1 MNSRPHLLAI
11 LPDFVPSTFICV
23 MRPLIQL
30 HRAGEIRARILPE
43 FLTHRGSVEWADL
56 VVFCRNTEP
65 EYDYLLDFIVNRGI
79 PYIYDLD
86 DNFFELPLESNM
98 GRYHRRPDRLAMLC
112 RYLQSAE
119 LVRVYSE
126 PLLDRVKTINPKVEK
141 FLAPVDLSLIPTP
154 RNRFGREPIKIIYA
168 TSRIEDD
175 TVGVIESALMR
186 ILKRYDRRVEFH
198 FWGWNANKLSSF
210 PGVHHHPFVL
220 NYERFLKKFSRSGF
234 DIGLAPLTDDP
245 FHRSKTDNKFREYGA
260 SAIAGIYS
268 RVGVYS
274 ACVVDGETGLLVRN
288 DPDLWYGAMARLI
301 EDPVLRERIKRQA
314 RSYVQRHYSQ
324 ELFVKAWQKQIEYLI
339 QARQSRSL
347 SGTGP
352 VFSPEIGPKEEL
364 DQPFR
369 RPRAPEKWN
378 GALNFY
384 NLSKLIT
391 RLREN
396 GISDITRIGKRLVFL
411 KWTTL
416 KLYCLTSPVL
426 DLLSPPRA
434 HDKDTR
440 MRS

>member
-1 MNSRPHLLAI
+1 MKSRPRLLAI

-23 MRPLIQL
+23 MRPLVQL

-43 FLTHRGSVEWADL
+43 FLTRRSSIEWADL

-65 EYDYLLDFIVNRGI
+65 EYAYLLDFIVKRGT

-86 DNFFELPLESNM
+86 DDFFELPLDSKM
-98 GRYHRRPDRLAMLC
+98 GRYHRKPERLAMLL

-119 LVRVYSE
+119 RVRVYSE
-126 PLLDRVKTINPKVEK
+126 PLLERMKTINPKVEK
-141 FLAPVDLSLIPTP
+141 FAAPVDLSLIATP
-154 RNRFGREPIKIIYA
+154 RNSFGREPIKIIYA
-168 TSRIEDD
+168 TSRIEDE

-186 ILKRYDRRVEFH
+186 ILKTYHRRVEFH

-210 PGVHHHPFVL
+210 PGVHHHPFIL

-274 ACVVDGETGLLVRN
+274 ACVADGETGLLVRN
-288 DPDLWYGAMARLI
+288 EPDLWYGAMARLI
-301 EDPVLRERIKRQA
+301 EDPLLRERIKRQA
-314 RSYVQRHYSQ
+314 RCDVQTRYSQ
-324 ELFVKAWQKQIEYLI
+324 ELFVKAWQKQIEDLI
-339 QARQSRSL
+339 RVKPSGFL

-352 VFSPEIGPKEEL
+352 ILSPEREPKEER
-364 DQPFR
+364 DRPFR
-369 RPRAPEKWN
+369 RPRVPERWK
-378 GALNFY
+378 GGLHFY

-396 GISDITRIGKRLVFL
+396 GVSDMIRIGKRLVFL

-426 DLLSPPRA
+426 DLLHPRRA
-434 HDKDTR
+434 HDKNTR